1 MGGVVGEQTELITKR
16 TWACSLVTTLSN
28 VGGRWEAKEKRG
40 GDLNFF
46 QGVRTSGKISWEEVR
61 MRKS

>member
-1 MGGVVGEQTELITKR
+1 MKNGISAMNRECL
-16 TWACSLVTTLSN
+16 
-28 VGGRWEAKEKRG
+28 GGRWEAKEKRG